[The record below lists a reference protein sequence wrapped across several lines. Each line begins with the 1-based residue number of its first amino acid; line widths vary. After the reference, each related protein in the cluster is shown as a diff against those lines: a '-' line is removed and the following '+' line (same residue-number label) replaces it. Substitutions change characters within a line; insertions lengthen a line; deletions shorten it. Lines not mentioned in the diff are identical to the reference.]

1 MSEAER
7 RAAREQGLKKGLV
20 IVYTGDG
27 KGKTTAALGTLLR
40 AWGRDMSVAVV
51 QFLKNEHARFGE
63 IRAAEK
69 LGIDWNS
76 TGDGFTWR
84 SRNLNETAG
93 RTIAGWELAKGKI
106 ASGRYDVLLLDEFT
120 YPLHYGWLNT
130 AEVIAWLMTNKPP
143 MLHLII
149 TGRYAPPEL
158 IAYAD
163 VVTEMRCVKHPL
175 AEQGI
180 RAQAGIEF

>member
-1 MSEAER
+1 MNETER
-7 RAAREQGLKKGLV
+7 RADGEQGIRKGLV
-20 IVYTGDG
+20 IVYTGNG

-69 LGIDWNS
+69 LGVDWYG

-84 SRNLNETAG
+84 SRNPDETAG
-93 RTIAGWELAKGKI
+93 KAVAGWELAKGKI
-106 ASGRYDVLLLDEFT
+106 ACGQYDVLLLDEFT
-120 YPLHYGWLNT
+120 YPLYYGWLNT
-130 AEVIAWLMTNKPP
+130 TEVIAWLRENKPP
-143 MLHLII
+143 TLHLII

-163 VVTEMRCVKHPL
+163 LVTEMQCVKHPL
-175 AEQGI
+175 QEQGI